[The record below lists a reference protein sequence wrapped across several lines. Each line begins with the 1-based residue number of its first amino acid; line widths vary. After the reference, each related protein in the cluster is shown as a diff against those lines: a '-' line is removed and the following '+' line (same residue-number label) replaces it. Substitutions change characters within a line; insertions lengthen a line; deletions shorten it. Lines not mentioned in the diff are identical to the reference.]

1 MVVRSLGFPDLETP
15 CSRATEPLCHGVG
28 ANPGIGGDLPAI
40 IKMHNRPLQDL
51 NFAASRNY
59 CRFEKPR
66 IAYVQFA
73 SQPFRDLLKLT
84 AMIGGPGF
92 LMGGLALSHLV
103 ALLEHEG
110 MGPWALRS
118 AALVFGIALG
128 AASFVSAVFLVAATG
143 GCFGIL
149 LLPLF
154 FPGPFVAGGVGLA
167 LGCQIG
173 IAGRGG
179 G

>member
-1 MVVRSLGFPDLETP
+1 MRCLRTVLGTTLAIVLAAWSLTADPKLGL
-15 CSRATEPLCHGVG
+15 
-28 ANPGIGGDLPAI
+28 
-40 IKMHNRPLQDL
+40 
-51 NFAASRNY
+51 
-59 CRFEKPR
+59 
-66 IAYVQFA
+66 A